1 MPADAVIDTPEDATY
16 LYQLYIMNKI
26 NTNKQ
31 FQKYDL
37 NPNTACEQDL

>member
-26 NTNKQ
+26 NTNEQ
-31 FQKYDL
+31 LRNFDVH
-37 NPNTACEQDL
+37 PNTACEQDL